1 MFSAIR
7 DQIRTLLRV
16 RQARGLPLP
25 GAKPSLGA
33 KITRHD
39 VRMTMQ
45 AGLSDDL
52 WRWLTDRG
60 WRQVSVKHDR
70 RRYRDVPASLVT
82 ALIDA
87 GPEERAAALRAALEA
102 AAFRDGGNG
111 GNGARDA

>member
-16 RQARGLPLP
+16 RRARGVPTP
-25 GAKPSLGA
+25 GSKPPLGA

-45 AGLSDDL
+45 AGLSDEL

-60 WRQVSVKHDR
+60 WRQVTVKQDR

-82 ALIDA
+82 GLIDA

-102 AAFRDGGNG
+102 ATYRDGGNG
-111 GNGARDA
+111 A